1 VSSDPDNIART
12 VSEESASWPTSSSSP
27 DVELQAPGAEL
38 STPPDVAA
46 MTFEQA
52 LGELERIVQDLERG
66 QLDLEAAIQAYER
79 GTELKEHCRRKLQ
92 EAQLRVERITL
103 GPDGEVRTEP
113 MDSGSPAR

>member
-1 VSSDPDNIART
+1 M
-12 VSEESASWPTSSSSP
+12 SEESASWPTSSPNP
-27 DVELQAPGAEL
+27 DAEQEAPYAAE

-113 MDSGSPAR
+113 MDSGSLAR